1 MIICISGLP
10 GSGKTTVAKQ
20 LIESFTKQGRQI
32 FHVNSDLVANKI
44 LIKKYGFN
52 ADRDI
57 DYETEELNIIYSS
70 MYSIIQNVLTYNK
83 NVIVITD
90 GMYRKNSQRILLE
103 IVAQQTHVPFHFIKL
118 DTSEKESKKRLE
130 RRFQLEGLGGWVDA
144 REYEEV
150 LSGDVIFISNNSNQ
164 IQLREKVERFV
175 NRLVKETSLINSI

>member
-32 FHVNSDLVANKI
+32 LHVNSDLVANKI

-57 DYETEELNIIYSS
+57 DYEPEELNIIYSS
-70 MYSIIQNVLTYNK
+70 MYTIIQNVLTYNK

-103 IVAQQTHVPFHFIKL
+103 VVAERVDVPFHFLKVDVDIQKA
-118 DTSEKESKKRLE
+118 KNRLE
-130 RRFQLEGLGGWVDA
+130 KRFQTEGLGGWVDA
-144 REYEEV
+144 KVYEEV
-150 LSGDVIFISNNSNQ
+150 VSDKVIIIQNNGKPKN
-164 IQLREKVERFV
+164 LENKVAMIAQ
-175 NRLVKETSLINSI
+175 RLF